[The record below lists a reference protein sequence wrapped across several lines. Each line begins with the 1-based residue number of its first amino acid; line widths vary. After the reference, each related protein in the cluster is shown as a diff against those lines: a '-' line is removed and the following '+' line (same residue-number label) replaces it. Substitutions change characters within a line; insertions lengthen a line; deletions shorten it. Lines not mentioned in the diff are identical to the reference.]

1 MQADGCHFLIKSK
14 AYFSDVELFS
24 SDLTQRDIFP
34 LTDATKKPL
43 LYFKMTDMAS

>member
-43 LYFKMTDMAS
+43 LYFKMTEMAS